1 MRILQLIDGLN
12 VGGAEVLLYGLVQY
26 LLAQGHQ
33 VHVAYSTP
41 GPMLEPMTA
50 TGVPL
55 TRLPRLARVDPILF
69 FGILQTIHRF
79 QPDLVHTH
87 LFKSDLHGRLAAR
100 LSGVPVVISTAH
112 NNDMWAK
119 HAPLGYLYGL
129 TSKLVDRVI
138 AVSDEV
144 RAHQID
150 YTYVR
155 PEKII
160 TISNGVD
167 VHTFE
172 NQDRRHVRNELGIGD
187 APLIGI
193 IGRLSPQKDH
203 QNFLRAAVKIRQA
216 LPATRFLIVGDG
228 PLKEELTLQA
238 YTLGLGDAIFFCGLR
253 HDIPAVLAALDVLVF
268 SSLWEGLPVTLLE
281 GMAASRPIVST
292 AVGGVGEVIVNEKSG
307 LLVPASNSDML
318 ADACLRVLNDSSLA
332 EKLARNGYT
341 RVCEHYSSE
350 TMLKRTVE
358 LYEELWRH
366 VKITH
371 S

>member
-1 MRILQLIDGLN
+1 
-12 VGGAEVLLYGLVQY
+12 
-26 LLAQGHQ
+26 
-33 VHVAYSTP
+33 
-41 GPMLEPMTA
+41 
-50 TGVPL
+50 
-55 TRLPRLARVDPILF
+55 
-69 FGILQTIHRF
+69 
-79 QPDLVHTH
+79 
-87 LFKSDLHGRLAAR
+87 
-100 LSGVPVVISTAH
+100 
-112 NNDMWAK
+112 
-119 HAPLGYLYGL
+119 
-129 TSKLVDRVI
+129 
-138 AVSDEV
+138 
-144 RAHQID
+144 
-150 YTYVR
+150 
-155 PEKII
+155 
-160 TISNGVD
+160 
-167 VHTFE
+167 
-172 NQDRRHVRNELGIGD
+172 
-187 APLIGI
+187 
-193 IGRLSPQKDH
+193 
-203 QNFLRAAVKIRQA
+203 
-216 LPATRFLIVGDG
+216 
-228 PLKEELTLQA
+228 
-238 YTLGLGDAIFFCGLR
+238 LR